1 MEFVGN
7 QINFKTVLATLTVA
21 FFIGRI
27 NLFEGTFPATVA
39 LITVMVAVST
49 VYIYLVPVIAV
60 AMLTYGGAV
69 LNLYGDMM
77 AMIFCGIFFLFF
89 HNHRFT
95 INQRTSVAVA
105 AVIVFNCAYY
115 AYGHLTYLLSIE
127 TMIKETIAV
136 IVFIVGRFLISML
149 NRFVGRLMD
158 RRKVDISIKTFVKS
172 LVNILLTI
180 LLIISVVGALG
191 VETTSF
197 AALLASAGVAVG
209 MALSGNLQNFA
220 GGLIVLLFKPYKVGD
235 WIESQGVSGTVKEI
249 QIFHTILTTGDN
261 KVIYIPNGA
270 MSSGVVTNY
279 NTQTTRRVEW
289 IVGVDYGEDYDKV
302 QQIVTDIL
310 AADKRILKDPAPFIA
325 LHALD
330 ASSVNVVA
338 RVWVNSA
345 DYWGVYFDIN
355 KAIYATFNEKGINF
369 PFPQLTVHQGN

>member
-1 MEFVGN
+1 MLLLL
-7 QINFKTVLATLTVA
+7 QATQAADSVQVA
-21 FFIGRI
+21 ADKLIVQTI
-27 NLFEGTFPATVA
+27 ANAEGLDKLS
-39 LITVMVAVST
+39 LITKQ
-49 VYIYLVPVIAV
+49 LV
-60 AMLTYGGAV
+60 G
-69 LNLYGDMM
+69 
-77 AMIFCGIFFLFF
+77 FGIRAGERIL
-89 HNHRFT
+89 
-95 INQRTSVAVA
+95 
-105 AVIVFNCAYY
+105 
-115 AYGHLTYLLSIE
+115 
-127 TMIKETIAV
+127 IAV
-136 IVFIVGRFLISML
+136 IVFIIGRFLISIL
-149 NRFVGRLMD
+149 NKFIRRLLD

-172 LVNILLTI
+172 LVNITLTI

-249 QIFHTILTTGDN
+249 QIFHTILATGDN

-289 IVGVDYGEDYDKV
+289 IVGIDYGEDYNKV
-302 QQIVTDIL
+302 EQIVRDIL
-310 AADKRILKDPAPFIA
+310 AADSRILNEPAPFIA

-338 RVWVNSA
+338 RVWVDSG

-355 KAIYATFNEKGINF
+355 KAIYETFNEKGVNF
-369 PFPQLTVHQGN
+369 PFPQLTVHQVN